1 MKRYIVALLAAALLL
16 AGSAC
21 SVKPQDEALPLRV
34 YAYRESDDT
43 VPPRITIEEDGRFQ
57 FSFSVISSYIGT
69 GTYVQDGDLLVL
81 HTDDGKYYY
90 AFQLADDGLVF
101 DADSSSDF
109 LGHADIPDGAVFQ

>member
-1 MKRYIVALLAAALLL
+1 MRR
-16 AGSAC
+16 C
-21 SVKPQDEALPLRV
+21 RC
-34 YAYRESDDT
+34 AYTPIGNQTIQCRRS
-43 VPPRITIEEDGRFQ
+43 ITIEEDGRFQ

-81 HTDDGKYYY
+81 HTDDGKYHY

>member
-1 MKRYIVALLAAALLL
+1 MKRYIAALLAAALLL

-81 HTDDGKYYY
+81 HTDDEQNTIMH
-90 AFQLADDGLVF
+90 FSLADDGLV
-101 DADSSSDF
+101 
-109 LGHADIPDGAVFQ
+109 L